1 MKDRNEKL
9 FLADIQECCQ
19 KIERYIA
26 GINKEDFLADE
37 ILQDALVRNIE
48 IIGEASKNLS
58 EKTREEN
65 TNVPWR
71 DVMRMRDKI
80 VHHYF
85 RLNLEIIWRTVTE
98 DIPALKIEINK
109 ILKAFGEK

>member
-1 MKDRNEKL
+1 MKDRNERL
-9 FLADIQECCQ
+9 FLADIQECCR

-26 GINKEDFLADE
+26 GFSKKDFLANE

-58 EKTREEN
+58 GKTRAEN
-65 TNVPWR
+65 AAVPWR
-71 DVMRMRDKI
+71 EVIRMRDKI

-85 RLNLEIIWRTVTE
+85 RLNLDIVWRTVTE
-98 DIPALKIEINK
+98 DIPDLKIKIDK
-109 ILKAFGEK
+109 ILQASVEK